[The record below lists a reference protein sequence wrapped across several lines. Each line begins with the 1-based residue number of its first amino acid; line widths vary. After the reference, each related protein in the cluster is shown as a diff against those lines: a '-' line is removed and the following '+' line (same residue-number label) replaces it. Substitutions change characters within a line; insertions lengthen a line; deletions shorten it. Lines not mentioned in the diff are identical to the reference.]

1 MSVIFLLA
9 RSWASQQRVRTWLV
23 VAAIA
28 LAAGLVVFTVSA
40 YRAALERST
49 GLAANMLGPYELVIM
64 PQIAM
69 QPTISDATVQEL
81 MRDPAIAKVV
91 RTQIVYG
98 DIEDAKDTTY
108 YDSWRAAFIATP
120 DGSIPVPIAAGRMPT
135 TRSDGIEGVLS
146 GGLARRW
153 RVNVGDELP
162 MQGPG
167 GEQKLTIVG
176 VTDELLSHNQASGV
190 FITADALRTL
200 TAGTIATD
208 RLYVDVRNASEI
220 PELVKKWKEQLA
232 AATPPALVHD
242 VQDFAA
248 ELGTDKIIKNL
259 RMMASGA
266 AVIVLL
272 AALFIVYTAMAAGA
286 DERRRQL
293 ALLRTIGMTRGQ
305 VLLAVLGESLWLALL
320 GCAVGVPCG
329 WILLQGL
336 AIAQPSLF
344 GRWIMPDI
352 HGVIIGLVV
361 ICGSVLTA
369 GLLPAYAASRVKPV
383 EAMSLIAEERRS
395 DHFNLRACIGVVTF
409 ITAIILFSSS
419 GSGSVAQSVA
429 CTVSGFVL
437 LVISLFALVSVIIR
451 VCERIIGPVIA
462 RIYALPPGLLQ
473 HQSGSHL
480 TRASGMLLTIA
491 VCLGFSVV
499 MNIWGRTMVTP
510 FLPSPELPE
519 QVISILPGGVPPS
532 DAGAVAKIEGFDA
545 QRVLPLIAEQTMLG
559 PTLLA
564 QTGSGL
570 DELYVQFMGVELS
583 ALAQGKNPLL
593 PIVNEGGGDFA
604 AQLAALA
611 TPGACLVPSSFARR
625 FNLQVGDRFQVHPC
639 NGSNQLVELHI
650 AGFAALPGWQW
661 ITKMGRMRTLDGKPM
676 AVLLM
681 SPATAKLLGIE
692 SVRHWLADTTPAF
705 DHAKARAALQVL
717 ANKHADNFS
726 SAHFGF
732 GEQSKPSVKMIA
744 TGEVARRMNERSNE
758 VIWVLGAIPLAGLLV
773 AVLGVANAVAAGI
786 RARRWEFGVLRAI
799 GLERQHAHGLIVAET
814 LIITTAA
821 GVLCVVFGMAAAWA
835 AIDMSLRAFNT
846 GTGAPPLIIPLLDIV
861 IAWTITTVVCVIAA
875 WWPARRLAQAT
886 PLALLQAG
894 RAAM

>member
-1 MSVIFLLA
+1 MSVIILLA

-64 PQIAM
+64 PQIAL
-69 QPTISDATVQEL
+69 QPTMSETTVQEL
-81 MRDPAIAKVV
+81 LRDPAIAKVV
-91 RTQIVYG
+91 RTQMVYG

-108 YDSWRAAFIATP
+108 YDSWRAAFIAAP
-120 DGSIPVPIAAGRMPT
+120 DGSIPVPIATGRAPT
-135 TRSDGIEGVLS
+135 TRSDAIEGVLS

-200 TAGTIATD
+200 TAGTTATD
-208 RLYVDVRNASEI
+208 RLYVDVRHASE
-220 PELVKKWKEQLA
+220 VAAVAQKWKQKLA
-232 AATPPALVHD
+232 TATPPALVHD

-320 GCAVGVPCG
+320 GCVVGVPMG

-336 AIAQPSLF
+336 AVAQPNLF
-344 GRWIMPDI
+344 GGWIMPDM
-352 HGVIIGLVV
+352 HGVVIGLVV
-361 ICGSVLTA
+361 ICGSVLSA
-369 GLLPAYAASRVKPV
+369 GLLPAFAASRVKPI

-395 DHFNLRACIGVVTF
+395 DHFHLRAIIGLVTF
-409 ITAIILFSSS
+409 IAAMILFSFS
-419 GSGSVAQSVA
+419 GNGSVAQSVA

-451 VCERIIGPVIA
+451 VCERVIGPVIA
-462 RIYALPPGLLQ
+462 RLYALPPGLLQ
-473 HQSGSHL
+473 HQSGGHL

-532 DAGAVAKIEGFDA
+532 EAGAVAKIEGFDA
-545 QRVLPLIAEQTMLG
+545 QRVLPLVAEQTLIG
-559 PTLLA
+559 PKLLA
-564 QTGSGL
+564 MTSGGL
-570 DELYVQFMGVELS
+570 DEIYVQFLGVEIS
-583 ALAQGKNPLL
+583 ALAQGEKPLM
-593 PIVNEGGGDFA
+593 PVVSEGGDFSQ
-604 AQLAALA
+604 QLKQLA

-625 FNLQVGDRFQVHPC
+625 FNLHVGDRFQVHPC

-681 SPATAKLLGIE
+681 SPATANLLGIE

-846 GTGAPPLIIPLLDIV
+846 GTGAPPLIIPWLDIV
-861 IAWTITTVVCVIAA
+861 IAWLITTVVCVIAA

-886 PLALLQAG
+886 PLTLLQAG